1 MLDAPDR
8 DGSLG
13 LSELAQIARL
23 VSEVLL
29 DLSPLPLDVVDAAA
43 HEEGLLGDV
52 VVHAVA
58 DLRER
63 LDGVGRRDRT
73 IPRCR

>member
-23 VSEVLL
+23 VAARRIARRR
-29 DLSPLPLDVVDAAA
+29 LSAFALATALTA
-43 HEEGLLGDV
+43 
-52 VVHAVA
+52 
-58 DLRER
+58 R
-63 LDGVGRRDRT
+63 
-73 IPRCR
+73 